1 MLKLCGF
8 TASNYHN
15 KVKLALLE
23 KNIPFEEVITW
34 PSKEADHLARSP
46 MGRLPFIDIDGHTI
60 TESQVIVDY
69 LEEAY
74 PVTPLYPSDPVQR
87 AHVREL
93 IQYMELYLEWPAR
106 RLYGEAFFGGKVSD
120 DTKAEVRSHLKRG
133 INAFARRLKFDPFI
147 LGKEFTYADCAAFTH
162 LPTVSQAAKAIYGE
176 DPLADIPGLKEY
188 STMLR
193 QRPHAITVN
202 NDRKS
207 GMEAFIAHRKAAK

>member
-46 MGRLPFIDIDGHTI
+46 MGKLPFLDNDGHTI

-69 LEEAY
+69 LEDAY
-74 PVTPLYPSDPVQR
+74 PATPLYPSDPIQR

-120 DTKAEVRSHLKRG
+120 ETKAEVKSHLKRG
-133 INAFARRLKFDPFI
+133 INAFAKRVKFDPFI

-162 LPTVSQAAKAIYGE
+162 LPTVSQATKAIYGE
-176 DPLADIPGLKEY
+176 DSLADIPGLKEY
-188 STMLR
+188 SSMLR

-202 NDRKS
+202 NDRKR
-207 GMEAFIAHRKAAK
+207 GMDEYIAHRKAAK

>member
-34 PSKEADHLARSP
+34 PSKEPDHLARSP
-46 MGRLPFIDIDGHTI
+46 MGKLPFLDIDGHTI

-69 LEEAY
+69 LEDAY
-74 PVTPLYPSDPVQR
+74 PAAPLYPSDPVQR
-87 AHVREL
+87 ARVREL
-93 IQYMELYLEWPAR
+93 IQYMELYLEWPVR
-106 RLYGEAFFGGKVSD
+106 RLYAEAFFGGKVSD
-120 DTKAEVRSHLKRG
+120 ETKAEVKSHLKRG
-133 INAFARRLKFDPFI
+133 INAFAKRVKFDPFI

-202 NDRKS
+202 HDRKR
-207 GMEAFIAHRKAAK
+207 GMEEFVARRKPSK

>member
-1 MLKLCGF
+1 MLKLYGF

-23 KNIPFEEVITW
+23 KNIRFEEVIAW

-46 MGRLPFIDIDGHTI
+46 MGKLPFLDIDGHTI
-60 TESQVIVDY
+60 TESQVIIDY
-69 LEEAY
+69 LEDAY
-74 PVTPLYPSDPVQR
+74 PATPLYPRDPVQR

-120 DTKAEVRSHLKRG
+120 ETKTEVKSQLKRG
-133 INAFARRLKFDPFI
+133 INAFTKRLKFAPFI
-147 LGKEFTYADCAAFTH
+147 LGEELTYADCAAFVH

-176 DPLADIPGLKEY
+176 DPLAEVSGLKDY
-188 STMLR
+188 TAMLR

-202 NDRKS
+202 NDRKK
-207 GMEAFIAHRKAAK
+207 GMEEFVARRK

>member
-15 KVKLALLE
+15 KVKFALLE
-23 KNIPFEEVITW
+23 KNIPFEEIITW

-46 MGRLPFIDIDGHTI
+46 MGKLPFIDIDGHTI
-60 TESQVIVDY
+60 TESQVIIDY
-69 LEEAY
+69 LEDAY

-106 RLYGEAFFGGKVSD
+106 RLYLEAFFGGKVSD
-120 DTKAEVRSHLKRG
+120 ETKAEVKSHLKRG
-133 INAFARRLKFDPFI
+133 ISALVQRLKFAPFI
-147 LGKEFTYADCAAFTH
+147 LGKELTYADCAAFVH
-162 LPTVSQAAKAIYGE
+162 LPTVSQAAKAIYGD
-176 DPLADIPGLKEY
+176 DPLADVPGLKEY
-188 STMLR
+188 SSMLR

-202 NDRKS
+202 NYRKK
-207 GMEAFIAHRKAAK
+207 GMEEFIARRK

>member
-15 KVKLALLE
+15 KVKFALLE
-23 KNIPFEEVITW
+23 KKIPFEEIITW

-46 MGRLPFIDIDGHTI
+46 MGKLPFIDIDGHTI
-60 TESQVIVDY
+60 TESQVIIDY
-69 LEEAY
+69 LEDAY

-106 RLYGEAFFGGKVSD
+106 RLYLEAFFGGKVSD
-120 DTKAEVRSHLKRG
+120 ETKAEVKSHLKRG
-133 INAFARRLKFDPFI
+133 ISALVQRLKFAPFI
-147 LGKEFTYADCAAFTH
+147 LGKELTYADCAAFVH
-162 LPTVSQAAKAIYGE
+162 LPTVWQAAKAIYGD
-176 DPLADIPGLKEY
+176 DPLADVPGLKEY
-188 STMLR
+188 SSMLR

-202 NDRKS
+202 NYRKK
-207 GMEAFIAHRKAAK
+207 GMEEFIARRK

>member
-1 MLKLCGF
+1 MLKLYGF

-46 MGRLPFIDIDGHTI
+46 MGKLPFIDIDGHAI
-60 TESQVIVDY
+60 TESQVIIDY
-69 LEEAY
+69 LEDAY
-74 PVTPLYPSDPVQR
+74 PATPLYPRDAVQR

-147 LGKEFTYADCAAFTH
+147 LGKEFSYADCAAFTH

-176 DPLADIPGLKEY
+176 DPLGAIPGLKEY

-202 NDRKS
+202 NDRKR
-207 GMEAFIAHRKAAK
+207 GMEDFIAHRKAAK

>member
-23 KNIPFEEVITW
+23 KSIPFEEVITW
-34 PSKEADHLARSP
+34 PSKDADHLSRSP
-46 MGRLPFIDIDGHTI
+46 MGKLPFIEVDGETI
-60 TESQVIVDY
+60 TESQVIIDY
-69 LEEAY
+69 LEDAY
-74 PVTPLYPSDPVQR
+74 PATPLYPGNPLQR

-93 IQYMELYLEWPAR
+93 IQYMELYLEWAAR
-106 RLYGEAFFGGKVSD
+106 RLYLEAFFGGKVSE
-120 DTKAEVRSHLKRG
+120 DTKAEVKSQLKRG
-133 INAFARRLKFDPFI
+133 VNAFAKRVKFAPFI
-147 LGKEFTYADCAAFTH
+147 AGSEFTYADCAALTH
-162 LPTVSQAAKAIYGE
+162 LPTVSQAAKAIYGD

-188 STMLR
+188 TAMLR

-207 GMEAFIAHRKAAK
+207 GMEAFMARRK

>member
-15 KVKLALLE
+15 KVKFALLE
-23 KNIPFEEVITW
+23 KNIPFEEIITW

-46 MGRLPFIDIDGHTI
+46 MGKLPFIDIDGHTI
-60 TESQVIVDY
+60 TESQVIIDY
-69 LEEAY
+69 LEDAY

-106 RLYGEAFFGGKVSD
+106 RLYLEAFFGGKVSD
-120 DTKAEVRSHLKRG
+120 ETKAEVKSHLKRG
-133 INAFARRLKFDPFI
+133 ISALVQRLKFAPFI
-147 LGKEFTYADCAAFTH
+147 LGKELTYADCAAFVH
-162 LPTVSQAAKAIYGE
+162 LPTVSQAAKAIYG
-176 DPLADIPGLKEY
+176 DDFLADVPGLKEY
-188 STMLR
+188 SSMLR

-202 NDRKS
+202 NDRKK
-207 GMEAFIAHRKAAK
+207 GMEEFIARRK

>member
-15 KVKLALLE
+15 KVKFALLE
-23 KNIPFEEVITW
+23 KNIPFEEIITW
-34 PSKEADHLARSP
+34 PSQEADHLARSP
-46 MGRLPFIDIDGHTI
+46 MGKLPFLDIDGHTI
-60 TESQVIVDY
+60 TESQVIIDY
-69 LEEAY
+69 LEDAY

-106 RLYGEAFFGGKVSD
+106 RLYMEAFFGGKVSEE
-120 DTKAEVRSHLKRG
+120 TKAEVKSHLKRG
-133 INAFARRLKFDPFI
+133 VNALTKRLKFSPFI
-147 LGKEFTYADCAAFTH
+147 LGKEFTYADCAAFVH

-176 DPLADIPGLKEY
+176 DPLADVPGLKEY

-193 QRPHAITVN
+193 QRPHAIAVN
-202 NDRKS
+202 NDRKT
-207 GMEAFIAHRKAAK
+207 GMEEFTSRRK

>member
-1 MLKLCGF
+1 M
-8 TASNYHN
+8 
-15 KVKLALLE
+15 
-23 KNIPFEEVITW
+23 
-34 PSKEADHLARSP
+34 ARSP
-46 MGRLPFIDIDGHTI
+46 MGKLPFLDNDGHTI

-69 LEEAY
+69 LEDAY
-74 PVTPLYPSDPVQR
+74 PATPLYPSDPIQR

-120 DTKAEVRSHLKRG
+120 ETKAEVKSHLKRG
-133 INAFARRLKFDPFI
+133 INAFAKRVKFDPFI

-162 LPTVSQAAKAIYGE
+162 LPTVSQATKAIYGE

-188 STMLR
+188 SSMLR

-202 NDRKS
+202 NDRKR
-207 GMEAFIAHRKAAK
+207 GMDEYIAHRKAAK

>member
-34 PSKEADHLARSP
+34 PSKEAVHLVRSP
-46 MGRLPFIDIDGHTI
+46 MGKLPFIEVDGRTI
-60 TESQVIVDY
+60 TESQVIIDY

-74 PVTPLYPSDPVQR
+74 PATPLYPSDAMQR
-87 AHVREL
+87 AQVREL

-120 DTKAEVRSHLKRG
+120 ETKAEVKSHLKRG
-133 INAFARRLKFDPFI
+133 IDAFAKRVKFTPFI
-147 LGKEFTYADCAAFTH
+147 AGKDFTYADCAAFVH

-176 DPLADIPGLKEY
+176 DPLAEIPGLKDY
-188 STMLR
+188 LTMLR

-207 GMEAFIAHRKAAK
+207 GMEAFVAHRKAAK

>member
-46 MGRLPFIDIDGHTI
+46 MGKLPFIEIDGETI
-60 TESQVIVDY
+60 TESQVIIDY
-69 LEEAY
+69 LEDAY
-74 PVTPLYPSDPVQR
+74 PATPLYPSDPVQR

-106 RLYGEAFFGGKVSD
+106 RLYLESFFGGKVSE
-120 DTKAEVRSHLKRG
+120 DTKAEVKSHLKRG
-133 INAFARRLKFDPFI
+133 VNAFAKRVKFGPFI
-147 LGKEFTYADCAAFTH
+147 AGKEFTYADCAALTH
-162 LPTVSQAAKAIYGE
+162 LPTVSQTTKAIYGD
-176 DPLADIPGLKEY
+176 DPLAEIPGLKEY
-188 STMLR
+188 TAMLR
-193 QRPHAITVN
+193 QRPHAISVN
-202 NDRKS
+202 NGRKS
-207 GMEAFIAHRKAAK
+207 GLETFIARRK